1 MLPEWNAQLTTAPP
15 QHRLYFLPEPLGH
28 RSFRSV
34 FGRSAPPVVVKI
46 TSFQDDPLGRRFSR
60 GLAVG
65 RGFGWSERSQAESD
79 LLGHLEGASQAR
91 DRAAIGKEHL
101 CCNATGA
108 EAAAQE
114 SFHPCELCGQPGKL
128 REERLIKTLCDEHA
142 SESGE
147 TNHG

>member
-1 MLPEWNAQLTTAPP
+1 MVKVTP
-15 QHRLYFLPEPLGH
+15 
-28 RSFRSV
+28 FR
-34 FGRSAPPVVVKI
+34 
-46 TSFQDDPLGRRFSR
+46 DDPLGRRFNR
-60 GLAVG
+60 GLAAG

-108 EAAAQE
+108 EAAELE
-114 SFHPCELCGQPGKL
+114 SIRTCEICGQPGRL

-142 SESGE
+142 SVMGGE
-147 TNHG
+147 QHG